1 VKSYLVGGAVR
12 DALLKLPVKDKDW
25 VVVGATPQEML
36 DAGYQQVG
44 RDFPVFLHPTSHEEY
59 ALART
64 ERKSGFG
71 YTGFSCY
78 AAPDVTLEQDLL
90 RRDLTINAMAQDDDG
105 TIIDPYNGLSDLR
118 MRTLRHVSPAFN
130 EDPLRVLRVAR
141 FAARYAHLSF
151 RIADETMALMRD
163 MTAAGELEHLTP
175 ERVWKETEN
184 ALASRNPQVYFMV
197 LRECGALKV
206 LFPELDILFG
216 VPAPAKWHPEI
227 DTGIHVLM
235 TLSMAAMLSPDLDV
249 RFATLCHDLGKG
261 LTPKH
266 LWPRHHGHGPAG
278 VKLVENLC
286 ARLKVPNE
294 LRDLAKLVAEYHDL
308 IHTLPILKPQTIVK
322 LFDAID
328 AWRKPQR
335 IEQIALTSEADVRGR
350 TTFEATDYY
359 QGRLLREA
367 WKAAQQVTNKEVID
381 AGFSGPA
388 IREELTRRRI
398 AAVEAWKNA
407 SGEMLPDAT

>member
-1 VKSYLVGGAVR
+1 MKSYLVGGAVR

-118 MRTLRHVSPAFN
+118 MRVLRHVSPAFN